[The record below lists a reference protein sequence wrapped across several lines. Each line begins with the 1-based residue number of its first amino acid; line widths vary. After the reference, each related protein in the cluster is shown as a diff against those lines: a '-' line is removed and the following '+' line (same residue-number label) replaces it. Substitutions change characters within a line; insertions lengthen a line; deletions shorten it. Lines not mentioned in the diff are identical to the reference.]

1 MKRSRADL
9 PEPGALARL
18 IDSDG
23 RLAIRVTPGARTQAI
38 LIENEKVSA
47 KVRAKPQDGAA
58 NEAVRILLAQAL
70 RVAPSEVE
78 LLRGATSREKLF
90 RIIRQL

>member
-9 PEPGALARL
+9 PEPGALAQL
-18 IDSDG
+18 IDSEG

-38 LIENEKVSA
+38 LIENDRVSVR
-47 KVRAKPQDGAA
+47 VRARPQDGAA
-58 NEAVRILLAQAL
+58 NEAVRVLLAQAL
-70 RVAPSEVE
+70 RVAPSQVE

-90 RIIRQL
+90 RVIRQL

>member
-1 MKRSRADL
+1 MKRSRTDL

-18 IDSDG
+18 IDSEG

-58 NEAVRILLAQAL
+58 NEAVRVLLAQAL
-70 RVAPSEVE
+70 NVAPSQVE
-78 LLRGATSREKLF
+78 LLRGATSREKLY

>member
-9 PEPGALARL
+9 AEPGALTHL
-18 IDSDG
+18 IDSEG

-38 LIENEKVSA
+38 LIENKRVSV

-58 NEAVRILLAQAL
+58 NEAVRVLLAQAL
-70 RVAPSEVE
+70 RVAPSQVE